1 MAEEPFDDLWAN
13 WMAEEGLAIEDEIHQ
28 TLLASKGLLDID
40 DGTHAQ
46 WVNGTLGVL
55 LTFDIEE
62 VDSILNAWEEAEDGN
77 LVALATLMHW
87 LQGFSGFLQA
97 CMTNIEDM

>member
-40 DGTHAQ
+40 DGTHAP
-46 WVNGTLGVL
+46 VSYTHLTLP
-55 LTFDIEE
+55 TK
-62 VDSILNAWEEAEDGN
+62 A
-77 LVALATLMHW
+77 
-87 LQGFSGFLQA
+87 
-97 CMTNIEDM
+97 